1 LGIEIDEKLNPSGHL
16 LDPVINWA
24 HANSLWP
31 LYFGLSCCFVEMATV
46 LTSRYDIAR
55 FGAEVIRPSPRQG
68 DLLII
73 AGTVFKKIA
82 PVVLRLYKQMAEP
95 KWVISMGS
103 CSNTGGMYD
112 AYSVVQGVNQI
123 LPVDV
128 YVPGCPPRPEAI
140 LMGLDILQKK
150 IRRENPTRQ
159 IFHIGNGTQGT
170 VTPVLADGKSKSR
183 DPRGPGM
190 EGIPIRGTSTTPPE
204 YSGSRTDLM
213 WTPPAPRFTPSPE
226 EKDLSDSLRAHF
238 GKALRPCD
246 SSVDMLTFTV
256 GPGDITHVLRYL
268 KHEAKPRF
276 SRLEDYTAIDE
287 SARKNRDE
295 YPDFTLIY
303 HLLAFEP
310 PMRLRLSVPLQGT
323 QPEAPSITD
332 IWPAANWY
340 EREIFDMFGITFTGH
355 PNLRRLI
362 LPHYWEGHPLRKSH
376 PGRATEMTPYD
387 LADAERYDPLG
398 AETYHSGV
406 DVSEEILLNIGPHH
420 TGTHGLMR
428 FIARMKGEQIVD
440 LDMDVG
446 YHHRSV
452 EKIGE
457 RQSWHQF
464 IPYTDRVD
472 YMAGAANNLPYL
484 LTVEKLTGIEVPERA
499 QFIRVLLSE
508 LFRLSNHLAYIGIF
522 AHALGAMTPTF
533 YTFREREMILDIV
546 ELITG
551 ARLHPAWF
559 RIGGVA
565 ADLPEGWKEAI
576 DAFLKIFPG
585 RVRDYEN
592 LTVRNPI
599 IRSRTKGIGRLSLE
613 DAIDWGVSGPNLRAS
628 GFAWDLRKKM
638 PYSGYEHF
646 SFEVPTAT
654 EGDCYARYCMRI
666 QECYESA
673 KIIRQAADN
682 MPGGAYV
689 TEDYRYTIPARKH
702 MLNDIESLIHHFV
715 NVSRGPKIP
724 PGQAYVAC
732 EIPRGEQGYY
742 LVSDGKGCP
751 YRLHVRGPSFTN
763 VQILPLT
770 SRGMPITDFIAN
782 ISSVDYT
789 LPDIDR

>member
-1 LGIEIDEKLNPSGHL
+1 MGLERPKSLTPPRHL

-31 LYFGLSCCFVEMATV
+31 LYFGLSCCFMEMAAV

-55 FGAEVIRPSPRQG
+55 FGSEVIRPSPRQG

-95 KWVISMGS
+95 KWVMSMGS

-128 YVPGCPPRPEAI
+128 YIPGCPPRPEAI
-140 LMGLDILQKK
+140 LMGLDVLQKK
-150 IRRENPTRQ
+150 IRGESPARSV
-159 IFHIGNGTQGT
+159 FHSGYGTQGT
-170 VTPVLADGKSKSR
+170 TAPVLVDGKSKSR

-190 EGIPIRGTSTTPPE
+190 EEIPVRGTSTTPPDF
-204 YSGSRTDLM
+204 SGSRTDLM
-213 WTPPAPRFTPSPE
+213 WTPPAPPFKPSPE
-226 EKDLSDSLRAHF
+226 EKELADALYARFGESLRT
-238 GKALRPCD
+238 GEP
-246 SSVDMLTFTV
+246 SVDMPTFAV
-256 GPGDITHVLRYL
+256 AAKDLNAILRYL

-276 SRLEDYTAIDE
+276 ARLEDYTAIDE
-287 SARKNRDE
+287 SARGDRDR
-295 YPDFTLIY
+295 YPDFTLVH
-303 HLLAFEP
+303 HLLAFDP
-310 PMRLRLSVPLQGT
+310 PMRLRLEVPLSGKR
-323 QPEAPSITD
+323 PETSSISD
-332 IWPAANWY
+332 IWPSANWY
-340 EREIFDMFGITFTGH
+340 EREIYDMFGINFTGH
-355 PNLRRLI
+355 PNLKRLI
-362 LPHYWEGHPLRKSH
+362 MPHDWEGHPLRKSY
-376 PGRATEMTPYD
+376 PGRATEIAPYD
-387 LADAERYDPLG
+387 LAAAETHDPLG
-398 AETYHSGV
+398 AETYHPGV
-406 DVSEEILLNIGPHH
+406 DVAEEILLNIGPHH
-420 TGTHGLMR
+420 TATHGLMR
-428 FIARMKGEQIVD
+428 FIARLKGERIVD

-472 YMAGAANNLPYL
+472 YTAGAANNLPYL
-484 LTVEKLTGIEVPERA
+484 LAVEKLAGITVPERA
-499 QFIRVLLSE
+499 QFIRVMLSE

-533 YTFREREMILDIV
+533 YTFRERELILDIV
-546 ELITG
+546 ESITG
-551 ARLHPAWF
+551 GRLHPAWF

-565 ADLPEGWKEAI
+565 ADLPDGWKEAI

-585 RVRDYEN
+585 RIRDYEN
-592 LTVRNPI
+592 LTVNNPI
-599 IRSRTKGIGRLSLE
+599 VKARTRGIGRLPLDE
-613 DAIDWGVSGPNLRAS
+613 AIDWGVSGPNLRAS
-628 GFAWDLRKKM
+628 GFAWDLRKRM
-638 PYSGYEHF
+638 PYSGYERF
-646 SFEVPTAT
+646 DFEVPTDTA
-654 EGDCYARYCMRI
+654 GDCYARFCMRI

-689 TEDYRYTIPARKH
+689 TDDYRYAVPVRKH

-715 NVSRGPKIP
+715 NVTRGPKIP
-724 PGQAYVAC
+724 PGQAYAAC

-763 VQILPLT
+763 VQILPLI
-770 SRGMPITDFIAN
+770 SRGLPISDFIAN